1 MTLVITFLA
10 AAIVTALWYAKA
22 PNSDMRL
29 GTLALMY
36 WGAALMWCVDGIN
49 GLIEGEG
56 FIEIADTAAMLDD
69 AAMVVPG
76 LGIAAEVVDDHAT
89 VLIRTKRLI
98 RNSISDTRRTAMP
111 GDVREH

>member
-10 AAIVTALWYAKA
+10 AAIVTVIWYAKA

-49 GLIEGEG
+49 GLNEGEG

-69 AAMVVPG
+69 AV
-76 LGIAAEVVDDHAT
+76 LGIIVVAVGLAAWAIYLVIKDP
-89 VLIRTKRLI
+89 KRVMRKSLA
-98 RNSISDTRRTAMP
+98 S
-111 GDVREH
+111 

>member
-22 PNSDMRL
+22 PDTSMRL

-36 WGAALMWCVDGIN
+36 WGAALMWCVDGIAC
-49 GLIEGEG
+49 LAEGEP

-69 AAMVVPG
+69 AV
-76 LGIAAEVVDDHAT
+76 LGIVVVAVGLAAWAIYLLVKDPKR
-89 VLIRTKRLI
+89 VLRKSLA
-98 RNSISDTRRTAMP
+98 S
-111 GDVREH
+111 H